1 MWFWQRKSMHKRLN
15 LWAKLVT
22 ISISFHFFF
31 LFSLFVWYR
40 DPFCALS
47 LTIRPDMLKHNV
59 MYTIAIEE
67 PPKEELPEK
76 EHMQSEEKLAKQEPE
91 VPKKEPQAAAQKT
104 EPPKKVEQ
112 KKEAQPEQAS
122 PKQEVVADRY
132 ADLYKEISQK
142 WSPPPGIPSETACEL
157 TMQIDANGNVIDMQI
172 LKSSGVLVFDVAAQG
187 ALDELNY
194 PQWAWGKAISL
205 TFSMEMA

>member
-1 MWFWQRKSMHKRLN
+1 MPKRLT

-22 ISISFHFFF
+22 VSTLFHLFL

-40 DPFCALS
+40 DPFCALF

-59 MYTIAIEE
+59 IYTIAFEE

-76 EHMQSEEKLAKQEPE
+76 EQVQPEEKLANQEPE
-91 VPKKEPQAAAQKT
+91 VPKKESQKSAQKT
-104 EPPKKVEQ
+104 ESPKKVEQ
-112 KKEAQPEQAS
+112 KKMAQSEPALS
-122 PKQEVVADRY
+122 KQESVADRY
-132 ADLYKEISQK
+132 IDLYKEISQK

-157 TMQIDANGNVIDMQI
+157 TMQIDGNGNTIDTQI
-172 LKSSGVLVFDVAAQG
+172 SKSSGVLVFDVAAQ
-187 ALDELNY
+187 AAIDELNY